1 MPNTWKH
8 TREAIKADVY
18 RNIGTFSRR
27 IVLKEV
33 FRFGSTVGVLILYRL
48 CHYFSEKSHC
58 NLLQKMA
65 HAICYMLFKRKQIIC
80 GIELNQHTQIGPG
93 LRLPHRSGI
102 IIHPMAVIGANCE
115 IMQNVTLG
123 NNIVKSR
130 TGVPVIGNEVLIC
143 AGAKLI
149 GQIHVGNRVV
159 IAANAVV
166 NHDIE
171 DGYVAGGVPAK
182 VLKPSSDVY
191 LINCNYNL

>member
-1 MPNTWKH
+1 
-8 TREAIKADVY
+8 
-18 RNIGTFSRR
+18 
-27 IVLKEV
+27 
-33 FRFGSTVGVLILYRL
+33 
-48 CHYFSEKSHC
+48 
-58 NLLQKMA
+58 
-65 HAICYMLFKRKQIIC
+65 
-80 GIELNQHTQIGPG
+80 
-93 LRLPHRSGI
+93 
-102 IIHPMAVIGANCE
+102 MAVIGANCE